1 MGQSGIRI
9 TFVESRVARPGPLT
23 FGLILLALIF
33 PPVVLPLLCTL
44 AILVVLT
51 AALAGPVPVCI
62 RESHGAPG
70 GLSPRSPPLA

>member
-1 MGQSGIRI
+1 
-9 TFVESRVARPGPLT
+9 
-23 FGLILLALIF
+23 
-33 PPVVLPLLCTL
+33 LPLLCTL